1 MKDVENLFK
10 RLGTN
15 SEYKDFGT
23 KVIDDVRQKWPLLE
37 NVSESEKA
45 RMGSPLKASA
55 EAAHAAV
62 HSAEKLAS
70 PSNPVKPTLPEP
82 ESKLPVR
89 SFLSKKRPAQESARE
104 IFKSIGKSP
113 RLKPPGEE
121 ESAPKAK
128 TLFGGNKLKSG
139 KKI

>member
-15 SEYKDFGT
+15 SDYKDFGT
-23 KVIDDVRQKWPLLE
+23 KVIDDVRQKWPLLD
-37 NVSESEKA
+37 NVSESEKT
-45 RMGSPLKASA
+45 RLGPPLKATA
-55 EAAHAAV
+55 EAALLAV
-62 HSAEKLAS
+62 QPEKLVS
-70 PSNPVKPTLPEP
+70 PSNPAKPTLPEP

-113 RLKPPGEE
+113 RLTPSVTDGQ
-121 ESAPKAK
+121 APKAK
-128 TLFGGNKLKSG
+128 ALFGGGKLKG
-139 KKI
+139 GNKV